1 MNNNNFG
8 SARRRQKRDLSRKQH
23 ENKILEQIKNLI
35 VKYVPVLEYTSIDE
49 EVYLLQIQCL
59 LDKIKQDYT
68 DIDDYRIA
76 RNSLSREINEGN
88 KRGQYYLPIPSFI
101 IQTKRGSILRTQN
114 WFKKSK
120 EINKWM
126 FHWHSALSDSIS
138 ESTQPSAEYLLASS
152 LISSAMYGGLSM
164 PEAIVSLANQLTQLD
179 KPLLK
184 YGELTWF
191 DLSFQSVSQDANF
204 RLDDKGALTLRRWYP
219 DPVSLAWINNF
230 LQVKNDKPFLL
241 EKVDQKKCWHLIQG
255 HMKNIVALKAINSF
269 KSFCIASIG
278 VLENLK
284 GVELPTTLL
293 EYASGSLPS
302 ASLTPDYQQALL
314 TSSSRVISTV
324 NFNKFELLP
333 SRVNRQTQKRQ
344 SISFKYEKT
353 IELVREAL
361 QTKHS
366 NGEKIT
372 PKTAIKSL
380 NEIDLSRLPV
390 SVAHLICWL
399 IYLLE
404 VRMVTVSTAK
414 TYFSKIGALWL
425 TYMAEL
431 DLCSLDECCFE
442 DIYLLMMNSVH
453 SEKSRRDKMSI
464 LNDLHDFGIRTLSLP
479 VLTNKLLRPING
491 KQNFVRVGFISEVV
505 FSDLCKALIGL
516 IGLDNLAN
524 KGLVCLVILAYRLG
538 LRRGE
543 LLKLQLRDIEN
554 STEQWLYVRENQFD
568 NNKTSSALRKIPI
581 SVLLTPTENSLFK
594 SYLVERKRL
603 VSDSPQSLVFSKSQ
617 TPTLPFESNS
627 IGGVVSSILREL
639 TGLPYTFHHL
649 RHSALSRLHLII
661 ERQDGVIREFTDYDN
676 EQVKAIQKIIL
687 SGNANSTPR
696 DNYWALAGIAGHS
709 TPETTF
715 SNYLHFVDRI
725 LFERLNNSEVNF
737 SITEM
742 RAISGISSNYLTR
755 LCKKKKISSKN
766 IPISTLYTKVIDDI
780 SPFCNEISIENKGH
794 KLKFE
799 DNVIFKR
806 TIDVK
811 DCLKVLEQVEKGAT
825 VSELVFEYQINEA
838 LIKKWINKAK
848 ELANIKT
855 SKGNSVLFKVYEGS
869 KTSAFRLSPQKP
881 QSKAE
886 LDDAEN
892 AINEIRNKYK
902 SNKDL
907 NGNFRDNK
915 SFISWCIDYFIRNTS
930 RSSTAILFK
939 EKEFFETFI
948 GFMIEIFP
956 RNRWSLY
963 LEVVNHE
970 EYTIK
975 KQIEDWRNKSQ
986 GIHIVVKEKTLKNS
1000 SFFPEGRMSLYLA
1013 HPDEKEVLARI
1024 KYKNKIAKK
1033 YSTAT
1038 LRYVFHTLAIM
1049 L

>member
-1 MNNNNFG
+1 MNNNEFG
-8 SARRRQKRDLSRKQH
+8 SARRRQNREISKKQH
-23 ENKILEQIKNLI
+23 NNEISEHIKTLI
-35 VKYVPVLEYTSIDE
+35 CKYVPVLENTSIDE
-49 EVYLLQIQCL
+49 KVYLLQIQCL

-68 DIDDYRIA
+68 DINDYRIA
-76 RNSLSREINEGN
+76 RNSLSCEINEGN
-88 KRGQYYLPIPSFI
+88 KRGLYYLPIPPFI
-101 IQTKRGSILRTQN
+101 IQTKRGSILRTHN

-120 EINKWM
+120 ELNKWV
-126 FHWHSALSDSIS
+126 FHWRSALSDHIS
-138 ESTQPSAEYLLASS
+138 ESKLPSAEYLLASS
-152 LISSAMYGGLSM
+152 LISSALYGGLSI

-184 YGELTWF
+184 HGELTWF
-191 DLSFQSVSQDANF
+191 DLSFKSVAQDANF
-204 RLDDKGALTLRRWYP
+204 RFDDKGALTMRRWYP

-230 LQVKNDKPFLL
+230 LQVKNGKPFLL
-241 EKVDQKKCWHLIQG
+241 EKFDQKKCWNLIQG
-255 HMKNIVALKAINSF
+255 HMKNVVALKAINSF
-269 KSFCIASIG
+269 KSFCIASVG

-284 GVELPTTLL
+284 GVELPTALL
-293 EYASGSLPS
+293 EYASGRLRS
-302 ASLTPDYQQALL
+302 ASLTPDYQQASL
-314 TSSSRVISTV
+314 TATSRAISPV
-324 NFNKFELLP
+324 NFNKCELLP
-333 SRVNRQTQKRQ
+333 NRVNRKTQKRQ
-344 SISFKYEKT
+344 YVSFKYEKT
-353 IELVREAL
+353 LELIREAL
-361 QTKHS
+361 QTKSS

-372 PKTAIKSL
+372 SSTAIKEL

-404 VRMVTVSTAK
+404 VRMVAVSTAK
-414 TYFSKIGALWL
+414 TYFSKIGSLWL
-425 TYMAEL
+425 AYMAEL
-431 DLCSLDECCFE
+431 DLCSLDEYCFE

-453 SEKSRRDKMSI
+453 SENSRRDKMSI
-464 LNDLHDFGIRTLSLP
+464 LNDLHDFGVRTLSLP
-479 VLTNKLLRPING
+479 VLTNNLLQPKNG

-594 SYLVERKRL
+594 NYLVERKKL
-603 VSDSPQSLVFSKSQ
+603 VSNSPQSLVFSKSQ

-627 IGGVVSSILREL
+627 IGVLVSSILRKL

-661 ERQDGVIREFTDYDN
+661 EGQDEAIREFTDYDN
-676 EQVKAIQKIIL
+676 EQIKAIQKMIL

-709 TPETTF
+709 SPETTF

-725 LFERLNNSEVNF
+725 LFERIKRSEVNF

-742 RAISGISSNYLTR
+742 RKISGISSNYLTR
-755 LCKKKKISSKN
+755 LCNKEKISPKS
-766 IPISTLYTKVIDDI
+766 IPTNRLYTKIINDI
-780 SPFCNEISIENKGH
+780 SPFCNEISNENTGH
-794 KLKFE
+794 KVKFE
-799 DNVIFKR
+799 DNVIFER

-811 DCLKVLEQVEKGAT
+811 DCLKVLEQVEKGVT
-825 VSELVFEYQINEA
+825 VSELVFEYQIKEA
-838 LIKKWINKAK
+838 IIEKWINKAK
-848 ELANIKT
+848 ELADIKT

-869 KTSAFRLSPQKP
+869 KRYSFRLIPQKP

-886 LDDAEN
+886 LNDAED

-907 NGNFRDNK
+907 NGSFRDNK
-915 SFISWCIDYFIRNTS
+915 HFILWCIDYFIRNTS
-930 RSSTAILFK
+930 RSSTAIFFK

-970 EYTIK
+970 EDSIK
-975 KQIEDWRNKSQ
+975 KQIEDWRNKSR
-986 GIHIVVKEKTLKNS
+986 GINIIVKEKALKNS
-1000 SFFPEGRMSLYLA
+1000 SIFPEGRMSLYLS
-1013 HPDEKEVLARI
+1013 HPEEKEILAAI
-1024 KYKNKIAKK
+1024 KYKNKGAKK
-1033 YSTAT
+1033 YSAAT
-1038 LRYVFHTLAIM
+1038 LRYVFHILAIM
-1049 L
+1049 I